1 MKHIYFARCLRGDTR
16 ISEELSD
23 AIQKVIVAH
32 GFSPQF
38 TIPVDPTWE
47 ESVTEN
53 VYIYRRDMMWL
64 DACDA
69 MVAEV
74 SSVSHGVGYEI
85 SYAHHVRHIPILML
99 VTTGTS
105 VSTMLIGSGAFSLQ
119 YYNDISELDAAMAP
133 FLETL
138 DKS

>member
-1 MKHIYFARCLRGDTR
+1 MKHIYFARCLRGNTR

-23 AIQKVIVAH
+23 AIQKIIVAH
-32 GFSPQF
+32 GFGTQF
-38 TIPVDPTWE
+38 TIPFELTWE
-47 ESVTEN
+47 GSVTDP
-53 VYIYRRDMMWL
+53 VYLYRRDIMWI

-74 SSVSHGVGYEI
+74 SAVSHGVGYEI
-85 SYAHHVRHIPILML
+85 AYAHHVRHIPILML
-99 VTTGTS
+99 AHTGTS
-105 VSTMLIGSGAFSLQ
+105 VSTMLIGSEAFSLQ
-119 YYNDISELDAAMAP
+119 YYKAIAELDVALTP

>member
-23 AIQKVIVAH
+23 AIQKVIMAH
-32 GFSPQF
+32 GFSTQF
-38 TIPVDPTWE
+38 TIAVDPPSVG
-47 ESVTEN
+47 SVTDE
-53 VYIYRRDMMWL
+53 VYIYQRDMLWI
-64 DACDA
+64 DGCDA

-99 VTTGTS
+99 AHSGTS
-105 VSTMLIGSGAFSLQ
+105 ISTMLIGSGAFSLQ
-119 YYNDISELDAAMAP
+119 YYNDIAELDVAMTP

-138 DKS
+138 HKS